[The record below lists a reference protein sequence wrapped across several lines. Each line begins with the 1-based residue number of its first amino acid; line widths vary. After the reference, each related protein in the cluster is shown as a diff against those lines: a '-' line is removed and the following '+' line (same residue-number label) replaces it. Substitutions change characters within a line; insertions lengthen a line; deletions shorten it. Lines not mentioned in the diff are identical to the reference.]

1 MANTPER
8 IGKYEVTGIAGKGA
22 MGVVYVGRDPFLDR
36 GVAIKVATHAD
47 DTSTKGRLA
56 KKLFLNEAQTAGQLD
71 HPNILK
77 VFDAGELE
85 GGAFFMVMEYIEG
98 ATTLREMCDPNRLP
112 PIDTALGY
120 FRQCADAL
128 DYAHRHGIIHRDI
141 KPSNLML
148 TQDGRIKI
156 GDFGIARRTMG
167 EHTQVL
173 GWFGS
178 PMYMSPEQ
186 ARDEELS
193 GQSDLFSF
201 GVVMYQLL
209 TGRPPF
215 EGRGISGLIQ
225 HVLQHEPTPVRELR
239 SQVPEKLA
247 AIVHRC
253 LEKSRDRRYRTGAE
267 ILADLNAV
275 QGAGVEAVEPSAA
288 DKLRIL
294 KSLAFFEGFSD
305 AMIGEVVK
313 VGSWLTYPAG
323 HVLIREGGEE
333 TGFYVIVYG
342 QLSVMREDQV
352 IGGVDVGE
360 CVGEISYL
368 TEQKVKQ
375 TATVTALTKVV
386 VLHITAKM
394 TEWASLPL
402 QMRLNKAFQQVL
414 ITRVIRANDRLVRR
428 SVRPGE
434 STFGG
439 STTQSKLEQ
448 SQGPTSEPSAAG
460 ADSGNRDL
468 VAKS

>member
-1 MANTPER
+1 MSTKPER
-8 IGKYEVTGIAGKGA
+8 IGKYEVTGVAGKGA
-22 MGVVYVGRDPFLDR
+22 MGVVYIGRDPFLDR
-36 GVAIKVATHAD
+36 RVAIKVASHAD

-56 KKLFLNEAQTAGQLD
+56 RKLFLNEAQTAGQLD

-77 VFDAGELE
+77 VFDAGELD

-98 ATTLREMCDPNRLP
+98 ASTLRELCDPSRLL
-112 PIDTALGY
+112 PIEAALGY
-120 FRQCADAL
+120 LRQCADAL

-141 KPSNLML
+141 KPTNVML
-148 TQDGRIKI
+148 TREGRIKI

-186 ARDEELS
+186 ARDEELT

-225 HVLQHEPTPVRELR
+225 QVLQHEPTPVREIR
-239 SQVPEKLA
+239 PEIPEKLA

-267 ILADLNAV
+267 ILAELNAV
-275 QGAGVEAVEPSAA
+275 QSAGIDTAEPSAA
-288 DKLRIL
+288 DKMRML
-294 KSLAFFEGFSD
+294 KSLAFFDGFSD
-305 AMIGEVVK
+305 TMVAEIIK
-313 VGSWLTYPAG
+313 VGSWQTFVAG

-333 TGFYVIVYG
+333 TGFYVVVYG
-342 QLSVMREDQV
+342 QLQVTREQQV
-352 IGGVDVGE
+352 IGGIDAGE
-360 CVGEISYL
+360 CAGEIGYL
-368 TEQKVKQ
+368 TDHKLKQ
-375 TATVTALTKVV
+375 TATVTALTKIV
-386 VLHITAKM
+386 VLHIKERM
-394 TEWASLPL
+394 TDWASLPL

-414 ITRVIRANDRLVRR
+414 INRVIRANDRLVRR
-428 SVRPGE
+428 SLRPGE
-434 STFGG
+434 TTVG
-439 STTQSKLEQ
+439 SGSQSHLEQ
-448 SQGPTSEPSAAG
+448 SQDSAPQTSEAAPSG
-460 ADSGNRDL
+460 GRDAR
-468 VAKS
+468 AKH

>member
-1 MANTPER
+1 MSTKPER

-36 GVAIKVATHAD
+36 RVAIKVASHAD

-56 KKLFLNEAQTAGQLD
+56 RKLFLNEAQTAGQLD

-77 VFDAGELE
+77 VFDAGELD

-98 ATTLREMCDPNRLP
+98 ASTLRELCDPAKLLP
-112 PIDTALGY
+112 IETALGY
-120 FRQCADAL
+120 LRQCADAL

-141 KPSNLML
+141 KPTNVML
-148 TQDGRIKI
+148 TGDGRIKI

-186 ARDEELS
+186 ARDEELT

-225 HVLQHEPTPVRELR
+225 QVLQHEPTPVRESR
-239 SQVPEKLA
+239 PEIPEKLA
-247 AIVHRC
+247 VIVHRC

-267 ILADLNAV
+267 IVTDLNTV
-275 QGAGVEAVEPSAA
+275 QGAGVDSVEPSAA
-288 DKLRIL
+288 DKMRML
-294 KSLAFFEGFSD
+294 KSLAFFDGFSD
-305 AMIGEVVK
+305 TMIAEIIK
-313 VGSWLTYPAG
+313 VGSWQTYAAG

-333 TGFYVIVYG
+333 TGFYVVVYG
-342 QLSVMREDQV
+342 QLSVMREEQV
-352 IGGVDVGE
+352 IGGIDAGE
-360 CVGEISYL
+360 CAGEIGYL
-368 TEQKVKQ
+368 TEHELKQ
-375 TATVTALTKVV
+375 TATVAALTKIV
-386 VLHITAKM
+386 VLHVKERM
-394 TEWASLPL
+394 TDWASLPL
-402 QMRLNKAFQQVL
+402 QMRLNRAFQQVL
-414 ITRVIRANDRLVRR
+414 ISRVIRANDRLVRR
-428 SVRPGE
+428 SLRPGE
-434 STFGG
+434 TTLGTS
-439 STTQSKLEQ
+439 TQSKLEQ
-448 SQGPTSEPSAAG
+448 SQESAPETPAAPSG
-460 ADSGNRDL
+460 SRDAR
-468 VAKS
+468 AKR